1 MDEDDRSSLGSFE
14 ELGVAVGFVLEEIEK
29 VIFEVFSMM
38 RRNRMIFSCPTDD
51 TRGCPTENAEGS

>member
-1 MDEDDRSSLGSFE
+1 MGSFE

-51 TRGCPTENAEGS
+51 TRGCPTENAIGS